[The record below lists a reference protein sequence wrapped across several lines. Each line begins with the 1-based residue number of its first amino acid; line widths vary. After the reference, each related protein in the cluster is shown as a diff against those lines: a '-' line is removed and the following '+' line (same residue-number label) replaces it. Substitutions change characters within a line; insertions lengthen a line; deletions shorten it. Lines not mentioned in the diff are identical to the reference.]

1 MKKLIFALTLV
12 SFGMTAFAHSHQ
24 AGNTVFENFTQT
36 KKILEQ
42 KVYFDHRVTLYCGY
56 KFDRQK
62 RVSLPGSFRTPSH
75 NPRMNRIEWEH
86 VVPAEN
92 FGRTFSEWT
101 RGDRA
106 CQGHK
111 GAPFKGRKC
120 AEAVSRDYRLMQ
132 SDMYNLYPAVGVVNQ
147 LRSNYRFVQLPAEAK
162 STFGS
167 CQMKIARNQVE
178 PPERS
183 RGAIARTHLYME
195 ATYPRFHMNPQQ
207 KRQMQAWDAQYP
219 VDPWECLRAKRI
231 EKLQGNENPFV
242 KEACR
247 RRHMW

>member
-1 MKKLIFALTLV
+1 MKRLIITVALTALGTV
-12 SFGMTAFAHSHQ
+12 ALSQPMNR
-24 AGNTVFENFTQT
+24 GNRTFDNFTQT

-42 KVYFDHRVTLYCGY
+42 KVYYDHRVSFYCGY
-56 KFDRQK
+56 RYDKQK
-62 RVSLPGSFRTPSH
+62 RVQLPGSFRTPSH

-101 RGDRA
+101 HGADA
-106 CQGHK
+106 CRGHK
-111 GAPFKGRKC
+111 QEPFKGRKC
-120 AEAVSRDYRLMQ
+120 AETASLEYRLMQ

-147 LRSNYRFVQLPAEAK
+147 LRSNYRFVQLPPEAK

-207 KRQMQAWDAQYP
+207 RRLMQAWDAQYP

-231 EKLQGNENPFV
+231 EHLQGNENPFV
-242 KEACR
+242 KGACMR
-247 RRHMW
+247 SNLW